1 MRLDTR
7 TLVVFS
13 IVVALVPGLI
23 GALVWQTRRTY
34 PGRWVV
40 GNLAVALS
48 LLCLSLR
55 GKAPDSIS
63 VVLANALILA
73 AAITFLQG
81 NRQFRGLRIGWW
93 QESLIGAAALAV
105 IMFFRYVIDDINA
118 RILAMS
124 IALVSF
130 GIASGITLLKDMPDH
145 RRTGF
150 IITAIVFILGGVL
163 NLVRGVYVFT
173 VAPITDLF
181 DTALPNSILFFLSGI
196 GVMSWSFGF
205 IVMTNDVMEP
215 KSIQPDPP
223 LTPLPHETVPDS
235 EVRLQLIRIVESDLF
250 RRSTQMVRFLTL
262 IVDRTLSG
270 HSEELKEYA
279 LGRDAFHRGDDFDPR
294 TDSIVRVEAQRLRR
308 KLNEYYRS
316 IGNRDPVVIEIQ
328 AGSYAPSF
336 RYGISGQSALGASAG
351 DADNG

>member
-1 MRLDTR
+1 
-7 TLVVFS
+7 
-13 IVVALVPGLI
+13 
-23 GALVWQTRRTY
+23 
-34 PGRWVV
+34 V

-63 VVLANALILA
+63 VVLANALIIA

-93 QESLIGAAALAV
+93 QELLIGAATLAF
-105 IMFFRYVIDDINA
+105 IIFFRYVIDDINA

-130 GIASGITLLKDMPDH
+130 GIASGITLLKDLPEH
-145 RRTGF
+145 RRTGS

-173 VAPITDLF
+173 VAPVTDLF
-181 DTALPNSILFFLSGI
+181 DTALPNSVLFFLSGI

-205 IVMTNDVMEP
+205 IVMTNEVIEP
-215 KSIQPDPP
+215 QLVPHGPP
-223 LTPLPHETVPDS
+223 LMPVLHETVPDS
-235 EVRLQLIRIVESDLF
+235 EVRLQLFRIVESERF
-250 RRSTQMVRFLTL
+250 RRSTQMIRFLTL

-308 KLNEYYRS
+308 KLREYYRS
-316 IGNRDPVVIEIQ
+316 IGSRDPVVIEIP
-328 AGSYAPSF
+328 AGSYAPIF
-336 RYGISGQSALGASAG
+336 RYGIRGQSVLKASAG
-351 DADNG
+351 HADNG